1 MAALVATMA
10 YFPLG
15 LALILVSHV
24 GGIRFETLISFAGAY
39 PIPIGLMLWWL
50 LFFAA
55 ALIYAVWLFWRG
67 DNAFTSARKD

>member
-15 LALILVSHV
+15 LALIWVLHLGGV
-24 GGIRFETLISFAGAY
+24 GFETLISFGGAL
-39 PIPIGLMLWWL
+39 PVLIGLMVWWM

-55 ALIYAVWLFWRG
+55 ALVYAVFVFARA
-67 DNAFTSARKD
+67 DPAFTGPRKH

>member
-15 LALILVSHV
+15 LALIGAFRLGGV
-24 GGIRFETLISFAGAY
+24 GFETLISFAGAL
-39 PIPIGLMLWWL
+39 PMLIGLMVWWM

-55 ALIYAVWLFWRG
+55 ALVYAVFVFPRG
-67 DNAFTSARKD
+67 DNAFTGPRKD